1 MNDLDA
7 RLRAAVKSFWAVRTR
22 QRHRQAG
29 SEVHDKGERGAVTG
43 GAQMKDFA
51 DLLSALLIDA
61 GLPEECV
68 YLRRN
73 TLPGFFR
80 PTKDWDLLAVVN
92 GHLLVSVEFKSQVGP
107 SFGNNFNNRA
117 EEAVGSATDLWTAFR
132 EGAFVRSPRPW
143 VGYMILLEEAPGST
157 SPVKVSEPHFGVFPE
172 FNGASYAQ
180 RYEQLCLRLVRERL
194 YDATCLLL
202 TSPADANTGA
212 YRQPSVE
219 LGFRN
224 LAIALSAHV
233 ETYVKVH
240 GV

>member
-132 EGAFVRSPRPW
+132 
-143 VGYMILLEEAPGST
+143 
-157 SPVKVSEPHFGVFPE
+157 
-172 FNGASYAQ
+172 
-180 RYEQLCLRLVRERL
+180 YEQLCLRLVRERL